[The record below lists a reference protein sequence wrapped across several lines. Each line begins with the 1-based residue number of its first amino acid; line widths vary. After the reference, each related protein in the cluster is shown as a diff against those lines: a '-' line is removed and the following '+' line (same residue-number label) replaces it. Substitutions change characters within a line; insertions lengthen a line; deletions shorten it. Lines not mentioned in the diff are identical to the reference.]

1 MNTRKRLYI
10 MAFAAYTSALL
21 VATVFAWL
29 ALQYSTAA
37 GVVQLA
43 VVLSGNGIGGFAL
56 LFGILR
62 DDRAQKADERTAKAE
77 ESAKQS
83 EQKAAK
89 ARQDSEQFKQQAE
102 QFKQQ
107 AEQFKQQAESERL
120 RAERAEAE
128 LGRVRDERDRE
139 IAARFSRIEAA
150 LGLPSLP
157 DASTDATEN

>member
-1 MNTRKRLYI
+1 
-10 MAFAAYTSALL
+10 MAFVAYTSALL

-37 GVVQLA
+37 GVAQLA
-43 VVLSGNGIGGFAL
+43 VALSGNGIGGFAL
-56 LFGILR
+56 LLGILR
-62 DDRAQKADERTAKAE
+62 DDRAQKADERAAKAE

-89 ARQDSEQFKQQAE
+89 AQQEIEQLRQQAE
-102 QFKQQ
+102 QFRQEAEQSRQEAEQSLQQ
-107 AEQFKQQAESERL
+107 AEEARQ
-120 RAERAEAE
+120 RAQRAEAE
-128 LGRVRDERDRE
+128 VGRVRAEHDRE

-157 DASTDATEN
+157 DPSADATEN